1 MSTVAAGPVNSR
13 RLDGIDRALI
23 EALQLDGRRSFVELA
38 QLVGLSEAP
47 VRQRVH
53 RMLDAGVMQIVAIT
67 DPITLGFHRM
77 CMIGVKTQGALLD
90 AAEALARFSEVDYI
104 VVTSGTFDLIVE
116 AVCQDESHLLS
127 LLDRIRAIDGVRD
140 TETFI
145 YLRLHKQT
153 YAWGAR
159 KPAAP

>member
-1 MSTVAAGPVNSR
+1 MTTTAAGSINSDG
-13 RLDGIDRALI
+13 LDETDRALI

-38 QLVGLSEAP
+38 KLVRLSEAT

-53 RMLDAGVMQIVAIT
+53 RMLNSGAMQIVAIT
-67 DPITLGFHRM
+67 DPLTLGFSRM
-77 CMIGVKTQGALLD
+77 CLIGIKTQGALMD
-90 AAEALARFSEVDYI
+90 AAEALAAFDEVDYI
-104 VVTSGTFDLIVE
+104 VVTSGRFDLLVE

-127 LLDRIRAIDGVRD
+127 LLDRIRAIEGVRD

-159 KPAAP
+159 QPATD